1 VLHAGWGVRLIKAG
15 QPVAV
20 VHPVIDGKRGLP
32 TLGFLA
38 LSKASKNKEAAHWLL
53 NELISEAQQEKWHNV
68 AGIVPVNS
76 KTLAK
81 VSSDP
86 VRGKDGKPALTLD
99 AKELADAYYVD
110 YSYYDAKKW
119 NE

>member
-1 VLHAGWGVRLIKAG
+1 MG
-15 QPVAV
+15 
-20 VHPVIDGKRGLP
+20 
-32 TLGFLA
+32 GFA
-38 LSKASKNKEAAHWLL
+38 NGRRSRS
-53 NELISEAQQEKWHNV
+53 KWHNV

-119 NE
+119 NEEFNGIFFK